1 MLRPLGKTQAQPGV
15 GLKNAAWAGRVERSR
30 LAKLQWVEQAV
41 MYEFMEEWEPAM
53 VMLKPSAERRSLP
66 VRWRGVARERWN
78 EPRVDGEVAEEWDEG
93 GRGGWLAK

>member
-1 MLRPLGKTQAQPGV
+1 MEGV
-15 GLKNAAWAGRVERSR
+15 G
-30 LAKLQWVEQAV
+30 
-41 MYEFMEEWEPAM
+41 PAM

-78 EPRVDGEVAEEWDEG
+78 EARVDGEVAEEWDEG